1 MGDEGFAQS
10 DAAELLRFRRN
21 IGADHVKIFTGAMIK
36 SICFFDKLRASI
48 AYVIL

>member
-21 IGADHVKIFTGAMIK
+21 IGAENVKIFTGAVIE
-36 SICFFDKLRASI
+36 SIGHYFESRVSNAF
-48 AYVIL
+48 VIP